1 MAAREISIWPL
12 AGLPEIKPG
21 DDLAALL
28 AQAITAAGLRPLAG
42 DILVVTSKIV
52 AKAQNRFVALAD
64 VEPGPRARELA
75 VLTGK
80 DARLVQVIL
89 NEAREVIRATP
100 HVIIVE
106 THGGLILANAG
117 IDQSNLSTHDQGRR
131 VLLLPEAPDAAADAL
146 KLSLDARFGA
156 DLGVIISDSVGR
168 PWRLGTVG
176 IGIGAAGV
184 TALWDRRGE
193 PDFTG
198 RKLEVTEVAFAD
210 AVASAAVLAMGE
222 GAEGCPAALV
232 RGYASNA
239 PARPAAH
246 VLRPKQMDLF
256 R

>member
-12 AGLPEIKPG
+12 AGLPEVRPG

-28 AQAITAAGLRPLAG
+28 ARAIGQAGLRPLAG
-42 DILVVTSKIV
+42 DIVVVTSKIV
-52 AKAQNRFVALAD
+52 AKAQNRFVALDDIA
-64 VEPGPRARELA
+64 PGPRARELA
-75 VLTGK
+75 LLTGK

-89 NEAREVIRATP
+89 DEAREVIRATP

-106 THGGLILANAG
+106 TRDGLILANAG
-117 IDQSNLSTHDQGRR
+117 IDQSNLSPDDQGRR
-131 VLLLPEAPDAAADAL
+131 VLLLPEAPDTTAEAIKRAL
-146 KLSLDARFGA
+146 DTHFGA
-156 DLGVIISDSVGR
+156 SLGVIISDSVGR

-184 TALWDRRGE
+184 TSLWDRRGE
-193 PDFTG
+193 TDFTG

-232 RGYASNA
+232 RGYATTA
-239 PARPAAH
+239 GARPAAD

>member
-12 AGLPEIKPG
+12 AGLPGIKPG

-28 AQAITAAGLRPLAG
+28 SQAIAVAHGKPEPG
-42 DILVVTSKIV
+42 DILVITSKIV
-52 AKAQNRFVALAD
+52 AKAQNRFVALAG
-64 VEPGPRARELA
+64 VTAGPRARELA

-80 DARLVQVIL
+80 DARLVQLIL
-89 NEAREVIRATP
+89 DEAREVIRATP

-106 THGGLILANAG
+106 TRGGLILANAG
-117 IDQSNLSTHDQGRR
+117 IDQSNLSHEDQGQR
-131 VLLLPEAPDAAADAL
+131 VLLLPEAPDAVAIDI
-146 KLSLDARFGA
+146 KHRLDQQFGT

-176 IGIGAAGV
+176 IAIGAAGV
-184 TALWDRRGE
+184 TSLWDRRGE
-193 PDFTG
+193 ADLAG

-232 RGYASNA
+232 RGYATAA
-239 PARPAAH
+239 PPRPAADL
-246 VLRPKQMDLF
+246 LRPKQMDLF